1 MRANKMP
8 KQKLK
13 TFRSKQMKL
22 NIGISEKNL
31 KQGVELLSTIL
42 ADEMILYIKTRKSH
56 WNVTGESF
64 MELHKLFENQYKQ
77 LEESIDEIAER
88 IGKLG
93 EKTIGT
99 MEEFLKRTS
108 LKESPGKYLSSKE
121 ILAEL
126 LKDHKEL
133 KKIPL
138 VFVSGQASQED
149 MKKAFLVGAHDYIKK
164 PFEID
169 KLKKT
174 VKTLLKITEEK

>member
-1 MRANKMP
+1 MP

-126 LKDHKEL
+126 LKDHEKVIVKLRKDINDSIEQNKDAGTADFL
-133 KKIPL
+133 TGL
-138 VFVSGQASQED
+138 
-149 MKKAFLVGAHDYIKK
+149 MKQHETTAWVLRRY
-164 PFEID
+164 
-169 KLKKT
+169 LN
-174 VKTLLKITEEK
+174 